1 MDLHRSGYFCGILV
15 LVLALLMPRG
25 PLSADEPLDIPAPKG
40 PFVLLAEERSRILD
54 MFQAT
59 SKSISPQ
66 GTLELIYNFASKDEG
81 LGEDWSPIPTGQ
93 YGRIGQPV
101 RWTRGAE
108 GGVVGVSGGIYFA
121 DKGQWIHSA
130 VWQQEVKM
138 DATYYSFCGGS
149 VGDMF
154 AAVYGWTKGL
164 RRRVGSNLGSQVLR
178 IAGIKPAGGIG
189 KPPEII
195 FREPVQFGFDLKG
208 GTFNAHRG
216 GRTVEQTGS
225 NKFLKKLDSG
235 QVGFVW
241 NGNIRC
247 CITKVKLRGKID
259 MDWAAKSIPALKKR
273 LAEYRKK

>member
-1 MDLHRSGYFCGILV
+1 MTLHRRDYFCCISLLV
-15 LVLALLMPRG
+15 LLMMPRV
-25 PLSADEPLDIPAPKG
+25 PLSADDPLDLPAPKG
-40 PFVLLAEERSRILD
+40 PFVLLAAERSRILEL
-54 MFQAT
+54 FQAT

-66 GTLELIYNFASKDEG
+66 GTLQLMYNFASKDEG

-101 RWTRGAE
+101 RWIRGAE
-108 GGVVGVSGGIYFA
+108 GGVVGVPGGIYFA

-164 RRRVGSNLGSQVLR
+164 RRRVGSNLGSQLMR

-195 FREPVQFGFDLKG
+195 FREPVHFGFELKG
-208 GTFNAHRG
+208 GTFHAQRG
-216 GRTVEQTGS
+216 GRTVVETGS

-235 QVGFVW
+235 QAGFVW

-259 MDWAAKSIPALKKR
+259 LDWAAKSIPDLKKR